1 MWGMNPRTQAAV
13 EHLTLPVSQGATY
26 GGQSNSHVTCE
37 VGNQRNPR
45 SEWKL
50 LGGEGPSC
58 LFPERRDPEMDT
70 QILPRFCGVIF
81 AVQLP
86 WNLPSACSW
95 GPAAPAATRRAH
107 SDSWQPTHSG
117 FMATAPGS
125 KARCTVQ
132 TRGWH
137 LRQVQI

>member
-1 MWGMNPRTQAAV
+1 MRSVTVVKGQKSSVCIPRGPLELPLWGMNPRTQCTV

-58 LFPERRDPEMDT
+58 LFPERRDAGMDT

-81 AVQLP
+81 ASLEPSICTQLGASG
-86 WNLPSACSW
+86 PS
-95 GPAAPAATRRAH
+95 GPSGPSSH
-107 SDSWQPTHSG
+107 SESTQ
-117 FMATAPGS
+117 
-125 KARCTVQ
+125 
-132 TRGWH
+132 
-137 LRQVQI
+137 